1 MKQFLLIFNT
11 SLATTLSAWSG
22 SLDFKDDTMVV
33 DVPVK
38 QTRVIVDYPFT
49 NTSDKP
55 VSIRRFD
62 APCAC
67 LTAET
72 VGGTKAP
79 NSTAV
84 SFEPGESGS
93 IKGILDLGKFKGT
106 IEKKILVWTDSD
118 KDSSPSIRLS
128 MTVKVPYQ
136 IAAFPNALSWKKGSA
151 VESKELSI
159 KVMDEKPIN
168 IRTHKSSSP
177 AITYKIETIK
187 EGFEYKVTVTPKST
201 AKTTFA
207 SIQFT
212 TDSKNPRSKRVT
224 CFTSVKP

>member
-1 MKQFLLIFNT
+1 MKLFSNSLPLL
-11 SLATTLSAWSG
+11 LASTLSAWCG
-22 SLDFKDDTMVV
+22 SLEFTETSKQV
-33 DVPVK
+33 DVPAK
-38 QTRVIVDYPFT
+38 HTRVVVEYPFT

-67 LTAET
+67 LTAEIT
-72 VGGTKAP
+72 GGIK
-79 NSTAV
+79 NSKGEV
-84 SFEPGESGS
+84 EFSPGEAGI

-106 IEKKILVWTDSD
+106 VEKKILVWTDSD

-136 IAAFPNALSWKKGSA
+136 IAAFPNALSWKKGG
-151 VESKELSI
+151 ETETKEFLI
-159 KVMDEKPIN
+159 KVMDENPIN
-168 IRTHKSSSP
+168 ILTHKSSSP
-177 AITYKIETIK
+177 AITYEIETIK
-187 EGFEYKVTVTPKST
+187 EGFEYKVTVTPKDT

-224 CFTSVKP
+224 CFMSVKP